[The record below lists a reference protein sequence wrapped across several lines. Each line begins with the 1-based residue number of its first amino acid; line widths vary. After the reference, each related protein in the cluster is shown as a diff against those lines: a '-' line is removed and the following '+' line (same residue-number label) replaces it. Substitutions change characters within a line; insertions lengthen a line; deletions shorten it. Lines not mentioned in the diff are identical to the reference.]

1 MHHVRKFSL
10 AHLFPTSPFIL
21 LLSGNLVPIKIP
33 PHLCGSFVLIWVF
46 PHLAGNFVPIGF
58 DLSASR

>member
-1 MHHVRKFSL
+1 M

-21 LLSGNLVPIKIP
+21 LFAGNLVPIKIP
-33 PHLCGSFVLIWVF
+33 PHLTGSFVLIWVF

-58 DLSASR
+58 DLRASR